1 MSAASR
7 CLRSQPTRS
16 IVDATTASSL
26 SSSAKNLV
34 RMTRWSSSLWDLKPS
49 YTTSVDANEQA

>member
-1 MSAASR
+1 MR
-7 CLRSQPTRS
+7 PPL
-16 IVDATTASSL
+16 SSL

-49 YTTSVDANEQA
+49 YTTSVDANQERPSPPVSITSSST